1 MPVRSPAR
9 AAFWLA
15 GVWLLLALLAACQ
28 PKVPQLPRLSAD
40 DVVLAFGDSLT
51 HGTGVATTEA
61 YPAQLQAII
70 GRQVVNA
77 GVPGETTAQ
86 GLARL
91 ADALDTHAPRLVLLC
106 LGGNDMLRGMDM
118 GEAEANVRDMV
129 RLIRERGIGLVLIG
143 VPEPRL
149 LSDPPAFYATVAE
162 EFGLPY
168 EGGVFDDVLKSPALK
183 SDPIHPNA
191 QGYRQVAEALAAL
204 LAEAGAL

>member
-1 MPVRSPAR
+1 MP
-9 AAFWLA
+9 
-15 GVWLLLALLAACQ
+15 
-28 PKVPQLPRLSAD
+28 
-40 DVVLAFGDSLT
+40 
-51 HGTGVATTEA
+51 
-61 YPAQLQAII
+61 
-70 GRQVVNA
+70 
-77 GVPGETTAQ
+77 
-86 GLARL
+86 
-91 ADALDTHAPRLVLLC
+91 PRLVLLC
-106 LGGNDMLRGMDM
+106 LGGNDMLRRMDM
-118 GEAEANVRDMV
+118 AETEANLRAMV

-168 EGGVFDDVLKSPALK
+168 EAGVFDDVLKSPALK